1 MHWIK
6 EHKKIVIIA
15 VVIIAVAVIVA
26 LVAVNSDKGQA
37 ETKEE
42 TATVERR
49 TLMKSISATG
59 NFVAADEEKIS
70 SDTVGTKVL
79 AVNVEVGDSV
89 AAGDVICVLDTED
102 LQKQLQ
108 DSRESLQ
115 STQEQSARTRDS
127 ATRNLERAATDRD
140 ENIKQLDTSIDNAKA
155 DWTNA
160 EKNYQTSL
168 EAYNRAVL
176 DRDAISDKTSTAYV
190 SANTQ
195 VTTLKR
201 QMDTD
206 RQTADAYKKQY
217 DNLVESRE
225 ESVNRINETYKNEVD
240 TYNNTID
247 STKNAGEGQQEMID
261 QLSEQIEGAV
271 VKATSSGLVTAVN
284 VAEGD
289 RYNGQVIA
297 VIENVD
303 SFDVTTEIGEYDVNQ
318 VEVGQE
324 VVIKTN
330 ATGDEELAGV
340 VKKVSPVATGKGG
353 NNMGDSLGLDIEGML
368 GESGVAGFG
377 GGSDDV
383 TFTVRLSVNTPCD
396 KLRIGMTAKINI
408 ILQRNE
414 NVLSLPYNAVQTD
427 DNENYYVRKITGKDE
442 EGNYK
447 TKKIKVIKGIES
459 DYYTEIVDSNLK
471 EGDKILLPKAEKGT
485 NLEDMIN
492 GSSSM
497 GGI

>member
-6 EHKKIVIIA
+6 LHKKIAITVVILIALAVII
-15 VVIIAVAVIVA
+15 A
-26 LVAVNSDKGQA
+26 LVAVNGNKA
-37 ETKEE
+37 EPETKEE
-42 TATVERR
+42 TATVEKR

-59 NFVAADEEKIS
+59 SFVAADEDKIS
-70 SDTVGTKVL
+70 SETAGTKVL

-89 AAGDVICVLDTED
+89 SVGDVLCVLDTED
-102 LQKQLQ
+102 LQEQ
-108 DSRESLQ
+108 LQ
-115 STQEQSARTRDS
+115 STQESLKNTQDQAASTRDS
-127 ATRNLERAATDRD
+127 ATRNLERAATNRD
-140 ENIKQLDTSIDNAKA
+140 ENIKQLDTSIDNAKS

-160 EKNYQTSL
+160 ENTYNASVD
-168 EAYNRAVL
+168 AYNRAEL
-176 DRDAISDKTSTAYV
+176 ERDAITDKNSISYLTAD
-190 SANTQ
+190 NK
-195 VTTLKR
+195 VTALKQ
-201 QMDTD
+201 QMDTN

-225 ESVNRINETYKNEVD
+225 SSVEQINQTYEDEVEA
-240 TYNNTID
+240 YNNTID
-247 STKNAGEGQQEMID
+247 STKDAGESQQEMID
-261 QLSEQIEGAV
+261 QLNEQIQGAM
-271 VKATSSGLVTAVN
+271 VKATSAGMVTAVN

-297 VIENVD
+297 VIENVE
-303 SFDVTTEIGEYDVNQ
+303 SFDVTTEIGEYDINQ
-318 VEVGQE
+318 VKVGQE

-340 VKKVSPVATGKGG
+340 VKKVSPIATGKGG
-353 NNMGDSLGLDIEGML
+353 AGVGDSLGLDIEGML
-368 GESGVAGFG
+368 GESGVAGFS

-383 TFTVRLSVNTPCD
+383 TFTVTISVSTPCD
-396 KLRIGMTAKINI
+396 KLRIGMTAKLNI

-414 NVLSLPYNAVQTD
+414 DVLSLPYNAVQTD
-427 DNENYYVRKITGKDE
+427 DNESYFVRKITGKDE

-447 TKKIKVIKGIES
+447 TKKVKVLKGIES
-459 DYYTEIVDSNLK
+459 DYYTEIVDSGLK